1 MKARVL
7 SSRLR
12 SNGYITRQLF
22 GLTYMRFNATV
33 ILILRASGF
42 GLYFIA
48 GSKNDWLTLSAKGL
62 LQSSI
67 GQRCES

>member
-1 MKARVL
+1 
-7 SSRLR
+7 
-12 SNGYITRQLF
+12 
-22 GLTYMRFNATV
+22 MRFNATV